1 MVNVMPFIGPL
12 AEGLAAPEHWCVLL
26 VSRRS
31 SRLFCGTREKLE
43 EVEDVRDD
51 VHGRINQGGW
61 SQARFQRSIEREADD
76 HIRTTAEVLFER
88 LQSSSF
94 DRLLIGGPS
103 RDRHPH
109 VEGSFSHRPAQ
120 TSGG

>member
-1 MVNVMPFIGPL
+1 MVDVMPFIEPL
-12 AEGLAAPEHWCVLL
+12 AGLAAPERWCVLL

-51 VHGRINQGGW
+51 VHGRHHQGGW

-76 HIRTTAEVLFER
+76 HIRTTAEVLFEH
-88 LQSSSF
+88 LQRS
-94 DRLLIGGPS
+94 PS
-103 RDRHPH
+103 T
-109 VEGSFSHRPAQ
+109 GC
-120 TSGG
+120 